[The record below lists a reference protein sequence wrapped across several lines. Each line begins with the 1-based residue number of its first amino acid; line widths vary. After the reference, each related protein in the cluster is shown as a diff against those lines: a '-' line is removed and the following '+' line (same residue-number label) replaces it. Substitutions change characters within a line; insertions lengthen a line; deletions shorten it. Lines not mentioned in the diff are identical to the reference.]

1 MTAMLRGTVIG
12 STLDPR
18 EAREPQLAQ
27 RRKRDP
33 LRENLIGIT
42 LDLCERSAVNGS
54 HDQAGTL
61 RFSVTFGKLAQGLG
75 ILGLGAFDL
84 EFLQVPEFI
93 GEICRRGC

>member
-33 LRENLIGIT
+33 LRENSIGIT
-42 LDLCERSAVNGS
+42 LYLCRSAVNGS

-61 RFSVTFGKLAQGLG
+61 RFSVTFGKLAQ
-75 ILGLGAFDL
+75 ASA
-84 EFLQVPEFI
+84 
-93 GEICRRGC
+93 